1 MAQRIPIPLY
11 AHILNLIGSLLLA
24 WGILEHFELFHLL
37 PADWYVSLGGL
48 GLGIDTL
55 IILLGLVC
63 IIPHQMIVVTAA
75 LNRRRR

>member
-11 AHILNLIGSLLLA
+11 AHILNIIGSLLLA
-24 WGILEHFELFHLL
+24 WGIIEHFGLLHLL
-37 PADWYVSLGGL
+37 PADWYVNLGGL
-48 GLGIDTL
+48 GVDTL

>member
-24 WGILEHFELFHLL
+24 WGILEHFDLFHLL
-37 PADWYVSLGGL
+37 PATWYVSVAGL
-48 GLGIDTL
+48 AVDTL

-63 IIPHQMIVVTAA
+63 IIPHQMLVVTAA
-75 LNRRRR
+75 LNRRRH